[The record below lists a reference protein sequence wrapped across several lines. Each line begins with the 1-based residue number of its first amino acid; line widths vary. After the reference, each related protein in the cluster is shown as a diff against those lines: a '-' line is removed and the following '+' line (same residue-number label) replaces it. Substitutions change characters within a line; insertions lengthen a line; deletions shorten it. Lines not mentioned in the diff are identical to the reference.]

1 MRPGVV
7 GEGESGAEVALQMFD
22 LLDVF
27 QQFGI
32 YCLLNSLKFV
42 SPFGL
47 SLLALFYLFDSV
59 LGSILEL
66 VLGVSLGLLEESII
80 NVGSNSFN
88 TDFG

>member
-7 GEGESGAEVALQMFD
+7 GEGESGAEVALQVFD

-27 QQFGI
+27 QQLGI

-42 SPFGL
+42 SPFGF

-59 LGSILEL
+59 LGSILEF